1 MTPQDFQTVPHTV
14 DEALGELRVWNRRKA
29 EDIANRCLRVTIT
42 PPPDWDPASA
52 EANIQLAYDQLRRF
66 ARWEATDELKQI
78 ADATPRLSHKSC
90 RKTAVV
96 LPRWRRMRD
105 RNALEPLLA
114 KLAGTVTSDG
124 PVIDLHPDR
133 FGADEHDTEA
143 TESPPIADRH
153 EPAELRGPP
162 APRHMQMHGP
172 WTADYSCRSEVMS
185 KSDTAAVRHTTASA
199 WVLSKGGERT

>member
-1 MTPQDFQTVPHTV
+1 MGSPQGRV
-14 DEALGELRVWNRRKA
+14 DAS
-29 EDIANRCLRVTIT
+29 
-42 PPPDWDPASA
+42 SA
-52 EANIQLAYDQLRRF
+52 EATIQLAYDQLRQF

-124 PVIDLHPDR
+124 PVIDLHADR
-133 FGADEHDTEA
+133 FDADEHDTEA
-143 TESPPIADRH
+143 TESPPTADRH

-162 APRHMQMHGP
+162 APRPMPMHGT
-172 WTADYSCRSEVMS
+172 WAAGYVREGL
-185 KSDTAAVRHTTASA
+185 SDTAAVRHTTASA
-199 WVLSKGGERT
+199 WDLTTGGERT